1 MALTCDDLTRLD
13 ALLGGLDAERTALA
27 TLRQQLPHLSLT
39 SCDPSDIDAEAPFR
53 DYPRFSVY
61 LVDGSQHCWA
71 ITPDAAKATGLVV
84 THHKVAR
91 G

>member
-1 MALTCDDLTRLD
+1 MALTCDDLSKLD
-13 ALLGGLDAERTALA
+13 ALLGSAEAERGALT

-39 SCDPSDIDAEAPFR
+39 SCDPSDIYAEAPFR

-61 LVDGSQHCWA
+61 LVDGSQHCWS
-71 ITPDAAKATGLVV
+71 ITADVAKATGLVV

>member
-1 MALTCDDLTRLD
+1 MTISSDDVARLD
-13 ALLGGLDAERTALA
+13 ALLGGAEAERSAL
-27 TLRQQLPHLSLT
+27 TMLRQQLPHLSLT

-53 DYPRFSVY
+53 EYPRFSVY
-61 LVDGSQHCWA
+61 LVDGSQHCWT
-71 ITPDAAKATGLVV
+71 ITADAAKATGLVV